1 MKGYAK
7 KATAFLVVALI
18 VGLLL
23 RNTAPIVSLTQ
34 KATALSASAL
44 LFSGKAE
51 IKTAQ
56 TTTSVMGAS
65 QPTEATPT
73 VTDKESAPS
82 SDVPK
87 PPKGEATGT
96 IETTTLSLSAANTAA
111 GGVHVSNRTGLS
123 VDVKDYL
130 SQGLPFSLKDTSQP
144 QVLIVH
150 THATESYTDGDY
162 GYYLKSA
169 STRSTDNTKNTV
181 AVGEVMAQ
189 VLNEAGIVTINDT
202 TQHDYP
208 NYTGGYVRSAETI
221 QKYLEKYP
229 TIKVVLDVH
238 RDAIAKDD
246 NTKLKPTAEIN
257 GKKAA
262 QIMILAGCETDSVE
276 DFPNWEENFR
286 FCLQLQKQMET
297 DYPGLARPMSFKACK
312 YNFNLLSGSI
322 LLEMGTDANTL
333 EEAKYSA
340 YLMGRILAKV
350 LG

>member
-1 MKGYAK
+1 MKGFAK
-7 KATAFLVVALI
+7 KTTVFLVVALI
-18 VGLLL
+18 GGLLL
-23 RNTAPIVSLTQ
+23 RNTAPIVALAQ
-34 KATALSASAL
+34 KATALSASVL

-51 IKTAQ
+51 PASAKTPD
-56 TTTSVMGAS
+56 TVTS
-65 QPTEATPT
+65 QPNQTKFKETAKKET
-73 VTDKESAPS
+73 VAS
-82 SDVPK
+82 STVPK

-96 IETTTLSLSAANTAA
+96 IETTTLSLSAANTKT
-111 GGVHVSNRTGLS
+111 GGVHVSNRTGRS
-123 VDVKDYL
+123 VDVNEYL
-130 SQGLPFSLKDTSQP
+130 SQGMPFSLKDTSQP

-189 VLNEAGIVTINDT
+189 VLNEAGIVTINDA

-208 NYTGGYVRSAETI
+208 NYTGGYVRSAQTI
-221 QKYLEKYP
+221 QTYLEKYP

-286 FCLQLQKQMET
+286 FCLQLQKQMEA

-312 YNFNLLSGSI
+312 YNFHLLSGSI
-322 LLEMGTDANTL
+322 LLEM
-333 EEAKYSA
+333 
-340 YLMGRILAKV
+340 
-350 LG
+350 